1 MLSKEQILKSKLKLW
16 IVLMLVVS
24 MFSGCKPEEFDEK
37 NDNPSIPGDPKATIS
52 KDYWGTWIRMDTGD
66 EYYIDNN
73 AVYKLAG
80 NSKTKVQYGVSN
92 FQLESPE
99 TIKSGNIAYF
109 RKGGASRSF
118 TLGLSGFS
126 SRVARAAGIGSQN
139 ITGRRKNK
147 DNASDV
153 QSVSATTSEDEGKLS
168 FTEAVPDDTQSV
180 EVVVDST
187 TVATVDVTPQYDGEN
202 VGTIPIV
209 EKNKYA
215 LKTTYTINSKLEDYM
230 YGNNY
235 AEYDITLKIENISTQ
250 ICNMSFYSI
259 TCDDANFKLEGI
271 EKEGNIRTLLAGDYK
286 EFKGKVS
293 YGKLESEYKDVVLK
307 IKIEDGYG
315 DDSWDDSVTLRFY
328 RGRVPLVVN
337 AKVVDGNDSAKL
349 NGFVVYPDGRSKWFS
364 VQSGQSDTVWMPYS
378 ENDYVLAFTGA
389 TVTSEMKYSFN
400 YRSYAKLADLSGS
413 VSRDE
418 IKAYEPNDLFKDA
431 YNLGSISET
440 VKAALSY
447 GDFDYYKVN
456 NKNQLIGNLAS
467 IKVDASGMRKDYYL
481 NQNIDTTGLVV
492 KAVYQGGQEVDVSDL
507 ITVGSVNMTST
518 GTKSVEI
525 SYTED
530 DIVKTETIYITVN
543 DFTATRIQIASMP
556 KKTVYYTEQK
566 FDPTG
571 IRVNAT
577 ATDGEIIDVTNS
589 VTYSGFDNTTTGTKT
604 VKVELLNNGSRL
616 TTSFSITM
624 RQLVL
629 ESIRIDSK
637 PTKLKYYTGQKFK
650 SEGMK
655 ILALYNSGE
664 EKDCT
669 GNATVIFNSSNA
681 SDSYPVTVKYTENGI
696 TKNATFN
703 VIIDTLIVPEG
714 FVVIDSVEIKG
725 TESWTPESK
734 LFVSGKKFSIPDLLV
749 CEHEVTRGE
758 YKEVMGSDPSI
769 DHAYDKDDTELTG
782 NAVLNNPVNS
792 VSWYEAIVYCNKRS
806 MAENRIPCY
815 SIIVGGK
822 DETDPSKWG
831 TVPTLNN
838 TIWDSVKC
846 NFEANGYRLPT
857 ESEWEWLARGEE
869 NYTYSGSNSINE
881 VGWTYSKY
889 LGTHVIKLKGKNN
902 FGLYDM
908 SGNVAEWC
916 WDWKNEQ
923 GGTQDYGRAL
933 RGGSAR
939 SYSDYCEVAYRGS
952 RAPYSKPTYAGWDIG
967 YSGIRVV
974 RTITE

>member
-24 MFSGCKPEEFDEK
+24 MFSGCKPEEFDEKSEEK

-126 SRVARAAGIGSQN
+126 SSVARAAGIGSQN

-153 QSVSATTSEDEGKLS
+153 QSVSVTTSGDEGKLS

-637 PTKLKYYTGQKFK
+637 PTKTQYYTGQKLNQAGLK
-650 SEGMK
+650 VS
-655 ILALYNSGE
+655 ALYNSGE

-669 GNATVIFNSSNA
+669 EKVTITFDSANA

-696 TKNATFN
+696 TKAATFN
-703 VIIDTLIVPEG
+703 VIINSLPNNFTTVPIKKTDTYYYFGDWPQSLAENPPVNEADGPAYNDWYIGDDGKYYAKAVPIVNTYQNN
-714 FVVIDSVEIKG
+714 FI
-725 TESWTPESK
+725 
-734 LFVSGKKFSIPDLLV
+734 SGKTTWFLVEPLLWKVVSNDSGNLILVSNNVVDCVRWCKGDAGGKHCIEYNTCNYAFEESEVFDFLNGIFKNSAFTNYSLRYLSDNSITLP
-749 CEHEVTRGE
+749 
-758 YKEVMGSDPSI
+758 
-769 DHAYDKDDTELTG
+769 
-782 NAVLNNPVNS
+782 
-792 VSWYEAIVYCNKRS
+792 
-806 MAENRIPCY
+806 NRIDFNTLEFSNTRYAEAKYCETGHGYIY
-815 SIIVGGK
+815 SLGSYWWCV
-822 DETDPSKWG
+822 EG
-831 TVPTLNN
+831 TL
-838 TIWDSVKC
+838 
-846 NFEANGYRLPT
+846 
-857 ESEWEWLARGEE
+857 
-869 NYTYSGSNSINE
+869 
-881 VGWTYSKY
+881 
-889 LGTHVIKLKGKNN
+889 
-902 FGLYDM
+902 
-908 SGNVAEWC
+908 SGN
-916 WDWKNEQ
+916 DGRPYHSSNE
-923 GGTQDYGRAL
+923 
-933 RGGSAR
+933 GSQ
-939 SYSDYCEVAYRGS
+939 
-952 RAPYSKPTYAGWDIG
+952 KPQWQFGVIPK
-967 YSGIRVV
+967 
-974 RTITE
+974 ITLKE